1 MDLCDCRELDVRRG
15 RLRLNDRGR
24 QLGHDHGDGDG
35 GGGGGACR
43 SLRQALRNDDGA
55 GGRGLRDHRRANA
68 VESAVVQVSVAGRM
82 QANQNRAINLRDG
95 NRNDSIRIDVNMAI
109 ALFNVTSVVN
119 DRTIS
124 ISVISDVCFSKI
136 CS

>member
-1 MDLCDCRELDVRRG
+1 M
-15 RLRLNDRGR
+15 
-24 QLGHDHGDGDG
+24 
-35 GGGGGACR
+35 
-43 SLRQALRNDDGA
+43 
-55 GGRGLRDHRRANA
+55 
-68 VESAVVQVSVAGRM
+68 QVSVAGRM

-124 ISVISDVCFSKI
+124 ISVISDLCFSKI

>member
-1 MDLCDCRELDVRRG
+1 M
-15 RLRLNDRGR
+15 
-24 QLGHDHGDGDG
+24 
-35 GGGGGACR
+35 
-43 SLRQALRNDDGA
+43 
-55 GGRGLRDHRRANA
+55 
-68 VESAVVQVSVAGRM
+68 QVSVAGRM

>member
-1 MDLCDCRELDVRRG
+1 
-15 RLRLNDRGR
+15 
-24 QLGHDHGDGDG
+24 
-35 GGGGGACR
+35 
-43 SLRQALRNDDGA
+43 
-55 GGRGLRDHRRANA
+55 
-68 VESAVVQVSVAGRM
+68 M